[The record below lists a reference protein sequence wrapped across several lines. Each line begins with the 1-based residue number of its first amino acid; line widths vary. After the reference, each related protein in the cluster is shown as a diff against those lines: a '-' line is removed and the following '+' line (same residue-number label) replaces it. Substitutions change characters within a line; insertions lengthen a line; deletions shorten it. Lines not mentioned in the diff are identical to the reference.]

1 MAFEKGN
8 QLWRKRSKHGRD
20 RIIQDPFLLWEDACE
35 YFEWCLNNPIIKIEF
50 KGTAQGIEEV
60 QTPLPK
66 VFQKPAL
73 AMFCGV
79 GTWDVINNLREVSG
93 DFIKVVDEIE
103 AVIYSQ
109 KFEHA
114 AVGMF
119 NSSIIMSDLGMKNK
133 SDLTSNDKEI
143 KPTVINLGGGIKPDE
158 TTS

>member
-8 QLWRKRSKHGRD
+8 QLWRKRSKHGRYK
-20 RIIQDPFLLWEDACE
+20 IIQDHVLLWEDACE

-60 QTPLPK
+60 QTPQPK

-73 AMFCGV
+73 AVFCGMSK
-79 GTWDVINNLREVSG
+79 WKPINDLKLVND
-93 DFIKVVDEIE
+93 DFKQVVNEIE
-103 AVIYSQ
+103 AIIYTQ

-158 TTS
+158 ITS